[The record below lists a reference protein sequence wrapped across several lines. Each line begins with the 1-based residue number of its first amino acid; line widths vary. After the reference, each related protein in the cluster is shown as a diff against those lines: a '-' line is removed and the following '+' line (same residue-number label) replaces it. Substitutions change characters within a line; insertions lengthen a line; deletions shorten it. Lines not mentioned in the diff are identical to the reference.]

1 MDEVQQFSKEST
13 LGVKIDHKVILDKE
27 VNKRSSTN
35 YNVVLR
41 NVWQKVENEDMI
53 VINVTNYDVAIK
65 IKRRKKKH

>member
-1 MDEVQQFSKEST
+1 M
-13 LGVKIDHKVILDKE
+13 GVKIDHKVILVKE

-35 YNVVLR
+35 YNLVLR

-53 VINVTNYDVAIK
+53 VINVITYDVAIK